1 MAADFA
7 VNWVNEL
14 FCHTQSTQE
23 LFLCIW
29 TFEKKRGGWGQVRFF
44 YNMQFFFYLMEI
56 LVLLYMQLN
65 RMVLPNSVH
74 SWINFKKH

>member
-29 TFEKKRGGWGQVRFF
+29 TFGKKWGGGGLRSGKILLQLAIFF
-44 YNMQFFFYLMEI
+44 NGNFSSVVYATESHDTAQLST
-56 LVLLYMQLN
+56 QLN
-65 RMVLPNSVH
+65 K
-74 SWINFKKH
+74 F

>member
-29 TFEKKRGGWGQVRFF
+29 TFGKKWGGGVGLRSGKIFLQHS
-44 YNMQFFFYLMEI
+44 FFFI
-56 LVLLYMQLN
+56 
-65 RMVLPNSVH
+65 
-74 SWINFKKH
+74 